1 MKSAPAAN
9 KKTLPAEPG
18 CRLAIRTADG
28 EFAAAYSDTGLCRL
42 EFPLS
47 KEGRRVPGLTAA
59 VPPRIRRWHARVTR
73 ALLEALQGRKP
84 KTLPPLDLS
93 LGTRFQRQ
101 VWQGM
106 RRIPP
111 GRTKSYGELASAIGR
126 PRAVRAL
133 GGACGANPIPI
144 FVPCH
149 RVVAAHG
156 KLGGFSGGLKWKR
169 LLLAREGSP
178 LST

>member
-9 KKTLPAEPG
+9 EKTLPAEPG
-18 CRLAIRTADG
+18 RRLAIRTADG
-28 EFAAAYSDTGLCRL
+28 EFVADYSDAGLCRL
-42 EFPLS
+42 EFPRS
-47 KEGRRVPGLTAA
+47 KAGGRVHQLTAA
-59 VPPRIRRWHARVTR
+59 IPPRIRRWHAQVTR
-73 ALLEALQGRKP
+73 ALREALQGRKP
-84 KTLPPLDLS
+84 KRLPPLDVS
-93 LGTRFQRQ
+93 VGTEFQRE

-106 RRIPP
+106 RRIPL
-111 GRTKSYGELASAIGR
+111 GLTKSYAELASVIGH

-133 GGACGANPIPI
+133 GGACGANPIPVFI
-144 FVPCH
+144 PCH

-169 LLLAREGSP
+169 LLLAREGFP